1 MTVSLTL
8 PSLEFYQTGFS
19 RGSRGGQLNTFT
31 SARTSPSVMAHRT
44 TLSPAQYMTRY
55 HINPKEQNDF
65 GDDGMPKPSELVLAT

>member
-1 MTVSLTL
+1 
-8 PSLEFYQTGFS
+8 
-19 RGSRGGQLNTFT
+19 
-31 SARTSPSVMAHRT
+31 MAHRT